1 MVLGFLE
8 IFILLGIIVVLFGPA
23 IAKRLKRYNLLLT
36 KRNKRL
42 QKVAAQRRA
51 EELARRQIRNTKIK
65 IAVVSVGCASLVFGG
80 IYLAFWPLPMQVNAY
95 ASDTQYEIDADL
107 YGSADPYTS
116 YDTLSIDGYSNISQ
130 IRFYNDW
137 IYAAAE
143 GGKIIRIRE
152 NGTGLTEIV
161 STGGEILS
169 FDFDADDNIIFTDA
183 QYDANGGALLKASF
197 DGFAVTVE
205 TLLYSAGTLLLACPT
220 SVTIAPDGVIYFL
233 SATTESVVEQGSA
246 LQALRT
252 SQAAHSQ
259 DGVLLAYDPATATCT
274 YVVGGLCFGAGLAL
288 SPDGETI
295 YISTLTDSS
304 IWAVDASARAIT
316 LDDEAVERLCILPDV
331 YPAGLSVSEDGTL
344 WVAVLSPEMSWF
356 ESLAAKPTWR
366 EVLLR
371 LPQGTRDALMQ
382 YSGTGMVVALDA
394 EGNLSAQYILDGK
407 NTLNMLTSVCE
418 VGDRLYVAQGGS
430 SETIGYFTL

>member
-8 IFILLGIIVVLFGPA
+8 IFILLGIVVVLFGPA
-23 IAKRLKRYNLLLT
+23 IAKRLKKYNLLLT

-42 QKVAAQRRA
+42 QKVAAQRKA

-65 IAVVSVGCASLVFGG
+65 IAAVSVFCASLVFGG

-95 ASDTQYEIDADL
+95 ESGVQYAIDADL
-107 YGSADPYTS
+107 YASANTDTS
-116 YDTLSIDGYSNISQ
+116 YETLSIDGYSNITQ
-130 IRFYNDW
+130 IRFHNDW
-137 IYAAAE
+137 IYAAAD

-152 NGTGLTEIV
+152 NGTGLTELV

-169 FDFDADDNIIFTDA
+169 FDFDAEDNIIFTDA

-205 TLLYSAGTLLLACPT
+205 ALLYSAGTMVLSCPT
-220 SVTIAPDGVIYFL
+220 SVAVAPDGTIYFL
-233 SATTESVVEQGSA
+233 SATTESAVEQGST
-246 LQALRT
+246 LQAMRT
-252 SQAAHSQ
+252 SQVAHSQ
-259 DGVLLAYDPATATCT
+259 DGVLLAYDPETDTCSF
-274 YVVGGLCFGAGLAL
+274 VVNGLCFGAGLAL

-304 IWAVDASARAIT
+304 IWAVDATARAIT
-316 LDDEAVERLCILPDV
+316 LDDEQAQLLCVLPDV
-331 YPAGLSVSEDGTL
+331 YPAGLSVSADGTL
-344 WVAVLSPEMSWF
+344 WIAVLSPEMSWF
-356 ESLAAKPTWR
+356 ESLATKPAWR

-382 YSGTGMVVALDA
+382 YSGTGMVVGLDA
-394 EGNLSAQYILDGK
+394 EGQLAAQYILEGK
-407 NTLNMLTSVCE
+407 NTLNMLTSVCA
-418 VGDRLYVAQGGS
+418 VGDRLYIAQGGT